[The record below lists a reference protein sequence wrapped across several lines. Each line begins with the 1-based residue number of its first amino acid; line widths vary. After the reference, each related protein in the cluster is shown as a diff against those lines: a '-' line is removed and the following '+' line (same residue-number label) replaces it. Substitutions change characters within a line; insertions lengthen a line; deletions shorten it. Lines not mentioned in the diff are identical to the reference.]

1 MYFSP
6 ILYFCLCDFV
16 FVGVGCGGQSWQ
28 QVDPRGVETSNT
40 VCYRTIDSYKAVAQ
54 WTTLG
59 IPFQLFIN
67 IYSIVEDL
75 LFLIK
80 HLSLTPVHGKCIS
93 YSFGLLLG
101 AAVFVRVTFQSIQ
114 GPRGDISVFRIP
126 NHRGGWVCVE
136 TCLVLFTPLV

>member
-59 IPFQLFIN
+59 IPFQFVIN
-67 IYSIVEDL
+67 IYSIVVEAL
-75 LFLIK
+75 LFLIIAFIFNSSAWK
-80 HLSLTPVHGKCIS
+80 TYFLLFWFTFGCCRLRKGDFPV
-93 YSFGLLLG
+93 Y
-101 AAVFVRVTFQSIQ
+101 T
-114 GPRGDISVFRIP
+114 GP
-126 NHRGGWVCVE
+126 
-136 TCLVLFTPLV
+136 